1 MKELIFDENF
11 GKNKVIDELIF
22 NKIVLGISAYTW
34 YDDTYYDN
42 SNIEL
47 LKSLK
52 DVEQK
57 NRLSLEEVKETIP
70 DSTRKMINKVKV
82 TLDPKVGDKLEDY
95 CYNLLCDDL
104 SLASTIQYSCYILC
118 LIQLGEDI
126 SEKLQEIIFLYS
138 TKFDLYV
145 ARDMIIKFTDK
156 KTYSENVFAKYI
168 KEKEFMDN
176 YNKII
181 KLSDK
186 IF

>member
-1 MKELIFDENF
+1 MKELKFDENF

-22 NKIVLGISAYTW
+22 NKIVFGILAYTW
-34 YDDTYYDN
+34 YEDTYYDN

-52 DVEQK
+52 DVEPK
-57 NRLSLEEVKETIP
+57 IRLSLEEVKEAIP
-70 DSTRKMINKVKV
+70 DSAKKMINKVKL
-82 TLDPKVGDKLEDY
+82 TLEPKVGDELEDY
-95 CYNLLCDDL
+95 CYNLLRDDL

-118 LIQLGEDI
+118 LIQLGKDV
-126 SEKLQEIIFLYS
+126 SEKLQEIIFIYS

-145 ARDMIIKFTDK
+145 ARDMILKFTDK

-168 KEKEFMDN
+168 KEKELMDN

-181 KLSDK
+181 KISNK